1 MATVAP
7 HEITLPL
14 VLGSPKI
21 VASPTLDPTFDLVAS
36 PMYCY
41 SNAPHLAGLGYQIS
55 QTGLP
60 WPEQMDDLTSPT
72 LQCGTLPLVDASAL
86 QLVQSKGD
94 TVVDPHHIQN
104 IKTESEY
111 FDTTGNYASSTVL
124 DLRTPLLASDELG
137 SSVDSLVQTIQ
148 QKSERRPSSLS
159 SRSSLD
165 LGSPP
170 LSSDTKTMQ
179 PDQYPYDHSRRG
191 ARKAYPC
198 SVASCTKTFYQKTH
212 LEIHARAH
220 NGYKPFLCR
229 EPACGQ
235 RFSQLGNLKTHE
247 RRHTGERPYSCEECG
262 KRFAQRGNVRAH
274 KIVHEGTKPFSCR
287 LEHCGK
293 RFTQLGN
300 LKVFLG
306 NRRCFMAWLC
316 MDIDV
321 REQSH
326 QNRFHATTLREL
338 NVKFTSMREGDTVS
352 ATDKE
357 LWEYFATLYK
367 HSNRGIK
374 GRGKDRRIFV
384 ADKQSPMKNR
394 RLESGRKPG
403 RCLSESGSPRPN

>member
-1 MATVAP
+1 MATIAP
-7 HEITLPL
+7 HDIALPP
-14 VLGSPKI
+14 VSGNPEVI
-21 VASPTLDPTFDLVAS
+21 ASPTFDPTLDILAS

-41 SNAPHLAGLGYQIS
+41 STAHHLAGLGYQLS
-55 QTGLP
+55 RTGLP
-60 WPEQMDDLTSPT
+60 WPEPMDDLPSPT
-72 LQCGTLPLVDASAL
+72 LQSDPLPLALASTL

-94 TVVDPHHIQN
+94 AGVDPHHIQN
-104 IKTESEY
+104 IKTESGY
-111 FDTTGNYASSTVL
+111 FDATSRYAFDTVL
-124 DLRTPLLASDELG
+124 DLRNSSVASDELG

-148 QKSERRPSSLS
+148 LKSERRPSSIS
-159 SRSSLD
+159 SCSTSD
-165 LGSPP
+165 LELPP
-170 LSSDTKTMQ
+170 SSSDTNKAQ
-179 PDQYPYDHSRRG
+179 PDQYSCDHSRRR
-191 ARKAYPC
+191 ASRVYQC

-229 EPACGQ
+229 ESTCGQ

-247 RRHTGERPYSCEECG
+247 RRHTGERPYSCDECG

-287 LEHCGK
+287 LEQCGK

-300 LKVFLG
+300 LK
-306 NRRCFMAWLC
+306 
-316 MDIDV
+316 
-321 REQSH
+321 SH

-338 NVKFTSMREGDTVS
+338 NVKFKSMREGDTVS

-367 HSNRGIK
+367 HSNKGIK
-374 GRGKDRRIFV
+374 GRGKDRRILL
-384 ADKQSPMKNR
+384 ADKESPTKQQ

-403 RCLSESGSPRPN
+403 RYLSESGSPKPN

>member
-7 HEITLPL
+7 HETALPL
-14 VLGSPKI
+14 VSGNPKI

-36 PMYCY
+36 PMYYY

-60 WPEQMDDLTSPT
+60 WPEQMDDLASPT
-72 LQCGTLPLVDASAL
+72 LQCGTLPLADASAL

-94 TVVDPHHIQN
+94 AVVDPHHIQN

-111 FDTTGNYASSTVL
+111 FDATSNYAFSTVL
-124 DLRTPLLASDELG
+124 DLRTPSLAFDELG

-148 QKSERRPSSLS
+148 RKSERRPSSLS

-170 LSSDTKTMQ
+170 SSSDTKTTQ
-179 PDQYPYDHSRRG
+179 PDQYP
-191 ARKAYPC
+191 
-198 SVASCTKTFYQKTH
+198 
-212 LEIHARAH
+212 
-220 NGYKPFLCR
+220 
-229 EPACGQ
+229 
-235 RFSQLGNLKTHE
+235 
-247 RRHTGERPYSCEECG
+247 
-262 KRFAQRGNVRAH
+262 FAQRGNVRAH

-287 LEHCGK
+287 LEQCGK

-300 LKVFLG
+300 LK
-306 NRRCFMAWLC
+306 
-316 MDIDV
+316 
-321 REQSH
+321 SH

-374 GRGKDRRIFV
+374 GRGKDRRIFL

-394 RLESGRKPG
+394 RLERERKPG

>member
-7 HEITLPL
+7 HETALPL
-14 VLGSPKI
+14 VSGNPKI

-36 PMYCY
+36 PMYYY

-60 WPEQMDDLTSPT
+60 WPEQMDDLASPT
-72 LQCGTLPLVDASAL
+72 LQCGTLPLADASAL

-94 TVVDPHHIQN
+94 AVVDPHHIQN

-111 FDTTGNYASSTVL
+111 FDATSNYAFSTVL
-124 DLRTPLLASDELG
+124 DLRTPSLAFDELG

-148 QKSERRPSSLS
+148 RKSERRPSSLS

-170 LSSDTKTMQ
+170 SSSDTKTTQ
-179 PDQYPYDHSRRG
+179 PDQYPYDHSRRT

-247 RRHTGERPYSCEECG
+247 RRHTGERPYSCDECG

-287 LEHCGK
+287 LEQCGK

-300 LKVFLG
+300 LK
-306 NRRCFMAWLC
+306 
-316 MDIDV
+316 
-321 REQSH
+321 SH

-374 GRGKDRRIFV
+374 GRGKDRRIFL

-394 RLESGRKPG
+394 RLERERKPG